1 MAVPLPIT
9 PWTILKQ
16 GLVDGSTDHRR
27 QAILAAGSIGATPEA
42 LKFIEEGL
50 RDKETIVRQTSA
62 TVLGQ
67 LKAPESI
74 PYLKQALSDNSEVSF
89 SAAKALAEM
98 DDPDGRSFLIEV
110 LTRERKDKPG
120 FIQQSLKSAKKELTP
135 AELALMGAKEATG
148 VLLGPAAI
156 GIVVAEKVIKGGKSD
171 GVSGRTIAVAELGA
185 HPDDRTR
192 RLLEWALTDSDTSV
206 RAAAARELGR
216 CGNGDTI
223 PNLQIAMNDE
233 HAAVRYMAAASVIR
247 LSGHAGSNST
257 SSAEL
262 K

>member
-1 MAVPLPIT
+1 VGRPIVA
-9 PWTILKQ
+9 WTILKQ

-27 QAILAAGSIGATPEA
+27 QAMLAAGTIGATAES

-50 RDKETIVRQTSA
+50 RDKDTIVRQTAA

-74 PYLKQALSDNSEVSF
+74 PALKQALTDNAEVSF

-98 DDPDGRSFLIEV
+98 GDPDGRSFLIEV
-110 LTRERKDKPG
+110 LTGERKDKPG
-120 FIQQSLKSAKKELTP
+120 FVQQQLKSAKKQLTP
-135 AELALMGAKEATG
+135 VELGLMGAKEVTG

-156 GIVVAEKVIKGGKSD
+156 GIVVVEKVVKGSKSD
-171 GVSGRTIAVAELGA
+171 GVSGRTIAVAELA
-185 HPDDRTR
+185 AQPDDHTR
-192 RLLEWALTDSDTSV
+192 KLLEWALTDSDMSV

-223 PNLQIAMNDE
+223 AKLQNAMNDE

-247 LSGHAGSNST
+247 LSGYAGTNPT
-257 SSAEL
+257 SSAAL